1 MTRSTDP
8 LADLIEAAVKAAV
21 AEHVV
26 PLVADI
32 IRQVARSDPC
42 ALPGKEAE
50 RFVSMVELA
59 QRLGVNR
66 STLLRRER
74 AGKLPMRKTFPDGRV
89 GWTASQI
96 DDWFKAATEG
106 TDANRNAA
114 LAARIS
120 H

>member
-1 MTRSTDP
+1 MTSKPTDP
-8 LADLIEAAVKAAV
+8 LSELIHAAVASAV
-21 AEHVV
+21 AEHIS
-26 PLVADI
+26 PLIAGLASKPAPPEPPAQI
-32 IRQVARSDPC
+32 
-42 ALPGKEAE
+42 GGE
-50 RFVSMVELA
+50 RFVSMVELC

-74 AGKLPMRKTFPDGRV
+74 AGKLPTRKTFPDGRV

-96 DDWFKAATEG
+96 DRWFAQATSG
-106 TDANRNAA
+106 TDAERNAA